1 MTIFLC
7 VSSIPIPPVSLFSSL
22 CSLWSFI
29 PSLLRLFP
37 ALERGFFSL
46 TKMWEKPTSMPNT
59 YEIKKKIPQVTSV
72 AQAISQSLAVFVE
85 SVVDQRPNGSCIDST
100 SKKTAL

>member
-22 CSLWSFI
+22 YSLWSFI
-29 PSLLRLFP
+29 PSLLWLFP
-37 ALERGFFSL
+37 ALECGSFSL
-46 TKMWEKPTSMPNT
+46 TKMWEKLTSMP
-59 YEIKKKIPQVTSV
+59 KKILQVTSV
-72 AQAISQSLAVFVE
+72 AQALSQSLVVFVE

-100 SKKTAL
+100 SMKTAL